1 MKDNVI
7 KKITLNNGIEMPLL
21 GLGVAHITDEEICEI
36 TVLEALKIGYRFI
49 DTAACYENEKAIG
62 AAIKKSKIDRR
73 ELFITTKVW
82 IQDASYEKTKES
94 FKKSLQNLQTDYIDL
109 YLIHMPYGDYHGA
122 WRAMEELYEQGKIR
136 AIGVSNFLED
146 RLVDL
151 ILTNKIV
158 PAVNQIELHP
168 FYQEKPLRK
177 VMEEYKIK
185 TMAFSPLAKGQDK
198 IFTNEILIEI
208 AKKYNKTVAQVVL
221 RFINQSNIITMPKS
235 TKINRLKEN
244 FDSQNFKLEKEDM
257 NKIENLD
264 TGKSL
269 ILNIG
274 SAAEVYRQHNIKFVQ

>member
-21 GLGVAHITDEEICEI
+21 GLGVAHITDEEICET